1 MVKSRPRGLR
11 FRRRP
16 EEVAS
21 SSFEAPPPLLAA
33 VVVAVAVAAVA
44 AVTRPTATTT
54 AMMTR
59 MLDRNNRSTMIR
71 SSMAGNFISYRLALF
86 VVAASFLSSFFF
98 LSLDVF
104 SDDIISSLLFDYH
117 TVHLLLLLLLFLVS
131 VEASES
137 CEIAANVKVHMEQ
150 Q

>member
-33 VVVAVAVAAVA
+33 VVVAVAVAAV
-44 AVTRPTATTT
+44 TKPTATTT
-54 AMMTR
+54 ATTR

-71 SSMAGNFISYRLALF
+71 SMTGNFISYRLALF

-137 CEIAANVKVHMEQ
+137 CEIAANVQVHMEQ